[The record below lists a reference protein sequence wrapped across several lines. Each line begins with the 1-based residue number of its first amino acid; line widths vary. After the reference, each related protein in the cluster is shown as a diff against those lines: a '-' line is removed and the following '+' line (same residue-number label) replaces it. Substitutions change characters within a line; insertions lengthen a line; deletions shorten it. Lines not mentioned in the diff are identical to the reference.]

1 MVCVP
6 GHLPQLPG
14 APGANPPRAGSAP
27 GESGGRDDG
36 QRQSQLH
43 PELRREIGIGRERLA
58 EWGVPLV
65 AGLGSADPPAHFR
78 MLLSLIDGLFS
89 NQLAYAEDDFDP
101 EAAIGA
107 LLRGLLPR

>member
-1 MVCVP
+1 M
-6 GHLPQLPG
+6 
-14 APGANPPRAGSAP
+14 
-27 GESGGRDDG
+27 
-36 QRQSQLH
+36 
-43 PELRREIGIGRERLA
+43 
-58 EWGVPLV
+58 PLV